1 MRSSNIP
8 GSYIFLLFFSQFGL
22 YAILVRFSSIIAQL
36 LKNILT
42 LPVHLCVLANRFH
55 ARMKICLQEHTK
67 GAPDYEQ
74 NGAAQ
79 QRRAL

>member
-8 GSYIFLLFFSQFGL
+8 GSYIFFFSQLEL
-22 YAILVRFSSIIAQL
+22 YANFFFFSSIIAQFF
-36 LKNILT
+36 KNILT
-42 LPVHLCVLANRFH
+42 LSVHSCVLANRFH
-55 ARMKICLQEHTK
+55 ACMKICLQGHTK

-74 NGAAQ
+74 NGAAK